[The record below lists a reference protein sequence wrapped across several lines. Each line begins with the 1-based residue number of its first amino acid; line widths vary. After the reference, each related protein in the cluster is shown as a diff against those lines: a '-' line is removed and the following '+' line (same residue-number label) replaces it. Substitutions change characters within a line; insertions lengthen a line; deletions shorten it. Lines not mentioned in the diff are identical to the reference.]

1 MAANTNVAF
10 GFRVAFPYG
19 GNPPNFAL
27 NRRQI
32 AYNLSNKIAY
42 GDPVKSLSTGYVDV
56 MAIGGTSIH
65 GIAAGVAYS
74 DPSVLVGGTYFGNAW
89 TAPSGLATTAN
100 VELKVYNDP
109 TTIFMAQYI
118 GTALTVDNIGN
129 NVDITTSTSGAPNS
143 AGISVCSLGGATAT
157 TNTLPFRIVGILGI
171 GNYAGFPSPLP
182 GYVPTNDNQ
191 FLFVKMNTSDL
202 LSTTGI

>member
-10 GFRVAFPYG
+10 GFRAAFQYG
-19 GNPPNFAL
+19 GSPPNYAL

-32 AYNLSNKIAY
+32 AYNNTNKIGY
-42 GDPVKSLSTGYVDV
+42 GDPVKLLSTGYVDL
-56 MAIGGTSIH
+56 MATGGSTIH

-74 DPSVLVGGTYFGNAW
+74 DPSVLVGGTFFGNAW
-89 TAPSGLATTAN
+89 TAPSGLATTCN
-100 VELKVYNDP
+100 VELKIYNDP

-118 GTALTVDNIGN
+118 GTALTVDCLGN
-129 NVDITTSTSGAPNS
+129 NVDITTSSSGAPNS
-143 AGISVCSLGGATAT
+143 AGISVCSLTASTAT
-157 TNTLPFRIVGILGI
+157 TGTFPFRIVGILGL
-171 GNYAGFPSPLP
+171 GNYSGFPSPLP

-202 LSTTGI
+202 LATTGI